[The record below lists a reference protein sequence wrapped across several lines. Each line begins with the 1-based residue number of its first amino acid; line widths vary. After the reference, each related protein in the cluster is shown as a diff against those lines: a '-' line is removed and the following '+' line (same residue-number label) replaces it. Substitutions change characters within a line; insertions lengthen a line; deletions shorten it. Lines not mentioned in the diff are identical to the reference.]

1 MEFEVRY
8 AQGQPE
14 RLRGL
19 VEDLLRLDVA

>member
-19 VEDLLRLDVA
+19 VEDLLRLDVV